1 MTLTTKKLSLVGK
14 LSPWATKQTTKYI
27 ETEIVIFCLGKF
39 DQAFVFRRCNEIK
52 MYFETNNASEFHFL
66 ISPFCC
72 NINAQNKTIA
82 KLYIRPLN
90 N

>member
-1 MTLTTKKLSLVGK
+1 MTLTTKELSLVGK

-52 MYFETNNASEFHFL
+52 TYFETNNAAEFQFL

-72 NINAQNKTIA
+72 NINAHIKTIA
-82 KLYIRPLN
+82 KLYIRPSN